1 MAFKPTIK
9 PWHIKI
15 FEGIIK
21 SNMPR
26 KCQIYKRFVIGI
38 LQSGN
43 SVQTNRGRILS
54 QVNEYLFFVMLKH

>member
-9 PWHIKI
+9 PWHIKV

-26 KCQIYKRFVIGI
+26 KCQIYQGSVIGY

-43 SVQTNRGRILS
+43 NVQTNRGRILS
-54 QVNEYLFFVMLKH
+54 QVNKYLYL

>member
-21 SNMPR
+21 SNVPR
-26 KCQIYKRFVIGI
+26 KCQIHMRSVIGI

-43 SVQTNRGRILS
+43 NVQTNRDRILS
-54 QVNEYLFFVMLKH
+54 QVCKYLYL